1 MPGDAQEEGEV
12 VGGEGRDQEEDGRE
26 GRRGGRGEAGRGEDG
41 REGGG
46 GGRGEAGRPLIY
58 FINKNKNVQNAS

>member
-1 MPGDAQEEGEV
+1 MAGDPQEEGEV
-12 VGGEGRDQEEDGRE
+12 VRGEGRDQEEDE
-26 GRRGGRGEAGRGEDG
+26 

-58 FINKNKNVQNAS
+58 FIKNKNV